1 MYWCVGRNETQYKT
15 RILKE
20 IATIFQKPRN
30 FTRLFYTMTDANA
43 IYAAVQAANN
53 IVITSHKSPD
63 GDSIGSSMGLFHVLK
78 KWGKMVSV
86 VHPDAAPAFLKWVP
100 GAETI
105 VHFDTQTIEASE
117 LLENADLIF
126 CLDYNE
132 PSRVGTDMQSV
143 LVNTKAQ
150 KIMIDHHLF
159 PDPFCSLQISE
170 TAVCSTSQ
178 LVIQWL
184 EAIGQ
189 ADVLDEISGTCL
201 YLGIMTDTGSF
212 RFPSVDAHTHDILS
226 RLLRIGV
233 KHWEIHEAIFDTNTI
248 DRIRLRG
255 FALSE
260 KLVCLPEL
268 PIAYVSLTNDELNR
282 FNYQK
287 GDTEGLVNQ
296 VLGIDGIK
304 MAVLFVEKDGKIK
317 ISFRSKGEY
326 VVNELARQHFEGGG
340 HAYASGGIS
349 SLTMQETIKKFV
361 TNVANFI
368 PRTA

>member
-1 MYWCVGRNETQYKT
+1 MR
-15 RILKE
+15 
-20 IATIFQKPRN
+20 
-30 FTRLFYTMTDANA
+30 DAQA
-43 IYAAVQAANN
+43 IYHAVQSAQS
-53 IVITSHKSPD
+53 IVITSHRSPD

-78 KWGKMVSV
+78 KWGKNVHV
-86 VHPDAAPAFLKWVP
+86 VHPDTAPGYLNWVP
-100 GAETI
+100 DSDKI
-105 VHFDTQTIEASE
+105 IHFDGQTIEASD
-117 LLENADLIF
+117 LLEKADLIF

-143 LVNTKAQ
+143 LIETKAL
-150 KIMIDHHLF
+150 KVMIDHHLF
-159 PDPFCSLQISE
+159 PDAFCSLQISE
-170 TAVCSTSQ
+170 TSVCSTSQ

-184 EAIGQ
+184 EAINKL
-189 ADVLDEISGTCL
+189 DSLDEVSGSCL

-226 RLLRIGV
+226 MLLRKGV
-233 KHWEIHEAIFDTNTI
+233 KHWEIHEAVFDTNTI
-248 DRIRLRG
+248 DRMRLRG

-260 KLVCLPEL
+260 KLVCLDGY
-268 PIAYVSLTNDELNR
+268 PIAYVSLTNDELVR

-296 VLGIDGIK
+296 VLGIEGIK
-304 MAVLFVEKDGKIK
+304 MAVLFVEKDSKIK

-349 SLTMQETIKKFV
+349 DLTMPETIKKFV

-368 PRTA
+368 PRTV

>member
-1 MYWCVGRNETQYKT
+1 MRDAQ
-15 RILKE
+15 
-20 IATIFQKPRN
+20 AIF
-30 FTRLFYTMTDANA
+30 D
-43 IYAAVQAANN
+43 AVQTAQS
-53 IVITSHKSPD
+53 IVITSHRSPD

-78 KWGKMVSV
+78 KWGKNVHV
-86 VHPDAAPAFLKWVP
+86 VHPDPAPGFLHWVP
-100 GAETI
+100 DSDQI
-105 VHFDTQTIEASE
+105 IHFDGQTIEASE

-132 PSRVGTDMQSV
+132 PSRVGTDMKSL
-143 LVNTKAQ
+143 LVETKAL
-150 KIMIDHHLF
+150 KVMIDHHLF

-170 TAVCSTSQ
+170 TSICSTSQ

-184 EAIGQ
+184 EAINKLD
-189 ADVLDEISGTCL
+189 ALDEVSGTCL

-226 RLLRIGV
+226 MLLRKGV
-233 KHWEIHEAIFDTNTI
+233 KHWEIHEAVFDTNTI
-248 DRIRLRG
+248 DRMRLRG

-260 KLVCLPEL
+260 KLVCLDGY
-268 PIAYVSLTNDELNR
+268 PIAYVSLTNDELIR

-296 VLGIDGIK
+296 VLGIEGIK

-340 HAYASGGIS
+340 HAYASGGVS
-349 SLTMQETIKKFV
+349 DLTMAETIKKFV

-368 PRTA
+368 PRTV